1 MTVEEI
7 DQFSLATLGGDVGP
21 STLRLLK
28 KAGFRDI
35 RDIASAKSEELQE
48 IQGIGEKVANNVL
61 LAARAKIPKF
71 GSLKSARELRQIE
84 ESQSYLSTGCKEL
97 DRILGGGFALG
108 SLNQIAAG
116 FGLGKTQLCFQAAI
130 QASLPTEEGGM
141 NKAAVWIESEGSFKA
156 RRLEQ
161 MARARGLDPDSIL
174 DNIHVGRAYNSEHQ
188 ISLVEEALAAVGELN
203 VGLIIIDSL
212 IAHFRAEYVGRG
224 TLAVRQQKLGNH
236 ISYMK
241 RIIEA
246 KRIVGLVTNQM
257 QAKPDILFGDALL
270 PAGGNIVGHNT
281 NLILLI
287 KKGKGGLRKFKVTK
301 ASDLPEEEIAI
312 KLDDTGFSD

>member
-1 MTVEEI
+1 MTVEES
-7 DQFSLATLGGDVGP
+7 DQFSLTTLGGEVGP

-28 KAGFRDI
+28 KAGFKDI
-35 RDIASAKSEELQE
+35 RDIASSKSEELQE
-48 IQGIGEKVANNVL
+48 IQGIGEKVANNIL

-84 ESQSYLSTGCKEL
+84 EAQTYLSTGCNEL

-130 QASLPTEEGGM
+130 QAFLPPEEGGM
-141 NKAAVWIESEGSFKA
+141 GKSAVWIDTEGSFKA
-156 RRLEQ
+156 RRVEQ
-161 MARARGLDPDSIL
+161 MARARGLDSDSIL

-188 ISLVEEALAAVGELN
+188 VSLVQEALAAVGELN
-203 VGLIIIDSL
+203 AGLIVIDSL

-224 TLAVRQQKLGNH
+224 TLAARQQKLGNH
-236 ISYMK
+236 ISYLK

-287 KKGKGGLRKFKVTK
+287 KKGKGNLRKFKVTK